1 MAIKKDVLD
10 ELLAGADGKD
20 VSGKNGLFDELK
32 KSLGRTHAECGDG
45 SSSDALRS

>member
-20 VSGKNGLFDELK
+20 VFSKNGLFDELTPRR
-32 KSLGRTHAECGDG
+32 SR
-45 SSSDALRS
+45 LRSRAIVREPSTRS

>member
-20 VSGKNGLFDELK
+20 VFDKNGLFDELK
-32 KSLGRTHAECGDG
+32 K
-45 SSSDALRS
+45 ALARK